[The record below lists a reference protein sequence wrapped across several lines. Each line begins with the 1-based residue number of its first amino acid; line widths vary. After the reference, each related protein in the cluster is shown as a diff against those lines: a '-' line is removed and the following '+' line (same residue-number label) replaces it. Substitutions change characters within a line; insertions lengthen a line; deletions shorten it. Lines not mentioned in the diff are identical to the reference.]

1 MADNG
6 RKDILELIAKSGER
20 TRIDKSKLPW
30 PERRLSRLKDYLK
43 DLCEFDNIKDE
54 GDDIYSLTEK
64 GKQRVLDKNYSN
76 WKHYDKAEWV

>member
-1 MADNG
+1 MDVG
-6 RKDILELIAKSGER
+6 RRDILELIAKSGGR

-30 PERRLSRLKDYLK
+30 PERRFSRLKDYLK
-43 DLCEFDNIKDE
+43 DLCELDNIKDE

-76 WKHYDKAEWV
+76 WKKYDEADLV